1 MRGEF
6 LSSRVEEIKRVLD
19 CAVLENNDQDNA
31 ALIEELK
38 EAVLKINTLLARIEG
53 GK

>member
-6 LSSRVEEIKRVLD
+6 LSNRVEEIKRILD
-19 CAVLENNDQDNA
+19 CAVLENDSQDNA

-38 EAVLKINTLLARIEG
+38 EAVLKINTLLSRIEG
-53 GK
+53 GL